1 MLKLIIG
8 NRTYSSWSLRGWLA
22 LKQSA
27 LPFDTEVI
35 PMDTPE
41 WQSGAAK
48 GLLPAGKVPVL
59 WDGDIAVWDSLA
71 IIDWLADRLRSAR
84 ISRGHFWPHDLAA
97 RALARSMC
105 AEMHSGFTSLRGA
118 CSMNLQRDYPGF
130 VAAPDV
136 LADVARIDALWTEAR
151 TKYHS
156 VDEAHEGPFLFG
168 TLSAAD
174 IMFAP
179 VVTRIKTYGLP
190 LGAVGAAYVAEML
203 AHPWMVEWTA
213 AARAETYPFA
223 RDYFAKVGGVGGGV
237 PAH

>member
-1 MLKLIIG
+1 MKLIIG

-22 LKQSA
+22 CQQSA

-59 WDGDIAVWDSLA
+59 YDGEIVVWDSLA
-71 IIDWLADRLRSAR
+71 IVDWLADKVRTAR
-84 ISRGHFWPHDLAA
+84 ISRGHFWPGDLAA

-105 AEMHSGFTSLRGA
+105 AEMHSGFTSLRRA
-118 CSMNLQRDYPGF
+118 CPMNLQRDYPGF
-130 VAAPDV
+130 VPDAAV
-136 LADVARIDALWTEAR
+136 LADLRRVDALWTEAR
-151 TKYHS
+151 TRYHS
-156 VDEAHEGPFLFG
+156 IDVAHEGPFLFG
-168 TLSAAD
+168 TFSAAD
-174 IMFAP
+174 VMFAP

-190 LGAVGAAYVAEML
+190 VGEVSAAYVAEML
-203 AHPWMVEWTA
+203 AHPWLVEWTA

-223 RDYFAKVGGVGGGV
+223 RDYFEQVGGVTGGV
-237 PAH
+237 PAR